1 MVVTNAPIL
10 GQSVYFHPPPKL
22 HVIAIFSS
30 V

>member
-1 MVVTNAPIL
+1 MVVKNAPIL
-10 GQSVYFHPPPKL
+10 GQSVYFHPPKL